1 MTFWH
6 NRWQTQEIGWHRD
19 AYNDLLT
26 KHWDRIGSNKGD
38 RVLVPLCGKSLD
50 MLWFASQGYSVV
62 GLEMVEEAIQAFFEE
77 NKLDVVRETIHE
89 QIHHTSEPFR
99 IIEGDIFNLK
109 AGLTQ
114 ADAWYD
120 RAPMIAIPP
129 TMRETYVK
137 QIRQLTKPNAVG
149 LLITFAYP
157 KEEME
162 GPHFRSLTTRSRN
175 CSPTVLK

>member
-1 MTFWH
+1 M
-6 NRWQTQEIGWHRD
+6 
-19 AYNDLLT
+19 
-26 KHWDRIGSNKGD
+26 
-38 RVLVPLCGKSLD
+38 
-50 MLWFASQGYSVV
+50 V

-99 IIEGDIFNLK
+99 IIEGDIFNLT

-120 RAPMIAIPP
+120 RAAMIAIPP

-162 GPHFRSLTTRSRN
+162 GPPFSLSDNEVKELFSNGFEVELLEQIDLTDEKDRGLSQVTSSVFQIKRMGM
-175 CSPTVLK
+175 